1 MITCMEDIRLDETKQ
16 RIIDATMALI
26 RDKGYVTTTTKDIA
40 NMANVNECT
49 IFRKFKS
56 KQEIVVAGIQQ
67 EQWRGNV
74 TPDIFTDVVWELEPD
89 LEMFMNNY
97 MQRITPDF
105 VKLSIGLRAPQ
116 IYEEAAPFIR
126 KIPEAFLGTLT
137 SYFEQMHE
145 KGKIKKADFESL
157 AMTIFSTAFGFTL
170 LKASFQD
177 TLTTIERQDF
187 VKKSVMLFAQGILK
201 L

>member
-1 MITCMEDIRLDETKQ
+1 MEDFILDETKQ
-16 RIIDATMALI
+16 RIIDATMSLI

-40 NMANVNECT
+40 NMAQVNECT

-74 TPDIFTDVVWELEPD
+74 TPDIFKDVVWELKPD

-126 KIPEAFLGTLT
+126 QIPEVFLNTLT
-137 SYFEQMHE
+137 SYFEQMYQ
-145 KGKIKKADFESL
+145 KDKLKKADFENL
-157 AMTIFSTAFGFTL
+157 AMTIFSATFGFTF

-177 TLTTIERQDF
+177 TLTTIERQAF
-187 VKKSVMLFAQGILK
+187 VENSVTLFIEGILK
-201 L
+201 